1 MNPIATI
8 FSLLAATFF
17 GAGDFCGGLAVRRAG
32 LMATLI
38 ASQGA
43 GAVLLFVL
51 AIVSSPLR
59 IAPLD
64 VALAALA
71 GLCAALGIAALYR
84 GLATG
89 IVAVVAPVSAVLAA
103 LVPAIVGALGGE
115 APPLSAMAGAALC
128 LPAVAILSWQDE
140 EAGGRA
146 AVRSSLISGA
156 LAGILLGAA
165 FAGIALMRSEA
176 GLWPLFAMRLSA
188 FAAVLLFY
196 AAQAVLRAGGSAAG
210 GTMAGQPEH
219 RLQPKHEPAPQKRSS
234 GSLFFLAAALASGAL
249 DASGTAAFRA
259 ASGSGPLMIVSVM
272 TSLYPAIT
280 VLLARAFFAQRIGPR
295 RAAGLVLA
303 LAGICLVGLR

>member
-1 MNPIATI
+1 VNPIATL
-8 FSLLAATFF
+8 FSLAAATFF
-17 GAGDFCGGLAVRRAG
+17 GAGDFCGGLAARRTG
-32 LMATLI
+32 LRATLI

-43 GAVLLFVL
+43 GAVFLFVL
-51 AIVSSPLR
+51 AFFSKPALIVPS
-59 IAPLD
+59 D
-64 VALAALA
+64 VVLAALA

-103 LVPAIVGALGGE
+103 LVPAIVGVLGGE
-115 APPLSAMAGAALC
+115 APPLSAMAGVALC
-128 LPAVAILSWQDE
+128 LPAVAILSWQDG
-140 EAGGRA
+140 EAGERA

-156 LAGILLGAA
+156 LAGILLGGTFAA
-165 FAGIALMRSEA
+165 IAIMRSEA

-188 FAAVLLFY
+188 FTAVLLFY
-196 AAQAVLRAGGSAAG
+196 AA
-210 GTMAGQPEH
+210 H
-219 RLQPKHEPAPQKRSS
+219 KRLPDHEPAPRKRSPGTLLYLS
-234 GSLFFLAAALASGAL
+234 AALASGTL

-295 RAAGLVLA
+295 RIAGLVLA
-303 LAGICLVGLR
+303 LAGVCLIGLR